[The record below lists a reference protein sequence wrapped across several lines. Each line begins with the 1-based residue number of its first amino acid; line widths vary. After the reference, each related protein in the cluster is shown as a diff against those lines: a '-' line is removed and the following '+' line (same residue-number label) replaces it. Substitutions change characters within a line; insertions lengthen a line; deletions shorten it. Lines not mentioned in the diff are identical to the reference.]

1 MPQTTP
7 SARDSRWLSLSV
19 LCAGMLMIVLDS
31 TVVNVALPSIRRELG
46 FTQSSL
52 AWVVNAYLIPF
63 GGLLLL
69 AGRLGDLVGRKRIFL
84 GGLMLFTVASLL
96 CAVSESQGMLIA
108 SRFVQ
113 GVGGAM
119 TSTVMLGVIVASF
132 PQPHEKARAVGILSF
147 IAAAGGSSGLLVGGA
162 LTQAIGWHW
171 IFFVNVP
178 IGIATALLAARLL
191 GPDKAIG
198 LRQGA
203 DVAGALF
210 VTAALMLGVYTI
222 FEAKAYGESST
233 RTFALGTIAAALFV
247 AFLVRQGRAVK
258 PLMPLG
264 IFWSRNATGA
274 NLILICM
281 QAGMFGAFFLGPLYM
296 QVVLGYEPVDIGLA
310 FLPCTVAFGIVALR
324 FSARLST
331 RFGAR
336 PVLLLG
342 MSLVLAGLALFARTP
357 IEANFAADILP
368 PMLLIGV
375 GGGLSFPLV
384 TILGMSGATASDSGL
399 FSGLLNTTQQIGSS
413 LGLAVLASLAAGR
426 TDGLLAAGQSTSSA
440 QAGGFRLAFAIGTGR
455 VVVAILVAATLLKAE
470 ATTQEAEAA
479 TEPALTNQA
488 A

>member
-1 MPQTTP
+1 
-7 SARDSRWLSLSV
+7 
-19 LCAGMLMIVLDS
+19 MIVLDS

-52 AWVVNAYLIPF
+52 GWVVNAYLIPF

-119 TSTVMLGVIVASF
+119 TSTVILGVIVASF

-178 IGIATALLAARLL
+178 IGIATTVLGARLL
-191 GPDKAIG
+191 APDKGIG

-210 VTAALMLGVYTI
+210 ITAALMLDVYTI
-222 FEAKAYGESST
+222 FEARAYSGSSA
-233 RTFALGTIAAALFV
+233 RTLVLGTVAATLFV
-247 AFLVRQGRAVK
+247 AFLVRQGRAPK
-258 PLMPLG
+258 PLMPLR
-264 IFWSRNATGA
+264 IFRSRNVTGA
-274 NLILICM
+274 NLVLICM
-281 QAGMFGAFFLGPLYM
+281 QAGMFGTFFLGPLYM
-296 QVVLGYEPVDIGLA
+296 QAVLGYKSVAIGIA
-310 FLPCTVAFGIVALR
+310 FLPCTVAFGLIALG
-324 FSARLST
+324 FSSRLSI

-336 PVLLLG
+336 PVLLSG
-342 MSLVLAGLALFARTP
+342 MTLVVAGLALFARAP
-357 IEANFAADILP
+357 VDAKFAVDILP
-368 PMLLIGV
+368 PMLLIGI
-375 GGGLSFPLV
+375 GGGLSFPLM
-384 TILGMSGATASDSGL
+384 TLLGMSGARDSEAGL
-399 FSGLLNTTQQIGSS
+399 FSGLVNTTQQIGSS

-426 TDGLLAAGQSTSSA
+426 TDGLLAAGQNASSA
-440 QAGGFRLAFAIGTGR
+440 QTGGYHLAFAVGTAL
-455 VVVAILVAATLLKAE
+455 VVMAILLAATLLKAE
-470 ATTQEAEAA
+470 ATTPEVEAA
-479 TEPALTNQA
+479 ERAVTNQA